1 MINSIKSS
9 LTGKRKYL
17 LIILNIT
24 LFVFVILEIAILS
37 QARSGIVSAEEGQA
51 KRDELCR
58 QGKLGAY
65 CYKRR

>member
-24 LFVFVILEIAILS
+24 LFVFVILEIPILS